1 MKKTYITPST
11 DWVFVHTEAMMAGS
25 ATGSYNGDSISNEGS
40 EDMGSRRG
48 FSFDDDDMY

>member
-25 ATGSYNGDSISNEGS
+25 AKGGYDNSSISTEGA
-40 EDMGSRRG
+40 ETMSRRG
-48 FSFDDDDMY
+48 FSFDDDDMD

>member
-25 ATGSYNGDSISNEGS
+25 AKGGYDNSSISKETEES
-40 EDMGSRRG
+40 LSSRRG
-48 FSFDDDDMY
+48 FSFDDDDMD